1 MRALK
6 LLGLSEDGA
15 GLVCEEPATGER
27 FVVPSEDRVL
37 VALREN
43 LLADHRRAT
52 GDDRPVTPAPAVHRR
67 TPTRENPM
75 EPQLRPRDIQA
86 RIRAGATLEAVAA
99 DAGCEPSRIERFA
112 FPVLMERSMIAD
124 RGRQA
129 RPVVDGT
136 PVKDTVEKLVRIT
149 LAERGQAATMS
160 WDAYR
165 TEAGAWILLLT
176 WTAGRSENT
185 ARWTYHHSAGGGTV
199 TALDDAAA
207 EVMDPAPRPLRT
219 VREAVLEQPAPPVNP
234 LATQQSAAV
243 TAPEPTVP
251 TAPAAPSTAGATTA
265 PAARVPAQ
273 NPLFDSPAPR
283 ATPNKVAAALA
294 GHAVMSP
301 SASADEA
308 REAARTPIARTGTD
322 DHRRSPRAPMPS
334 WEDVLLG
341 TRAPGR

>member
-15 GLVCEEPATGER
+15 GLVCEEPTSGER
-27 FVVPSEDRVL
+27 FFVPSDDRVL

-43 LLADHRRAT
+43 LLRDTPRRAASARAD
-52 GDDRPVTPAPAVHRR
+52 GPAPSAPRR
-67 TPTRENPM
+67 TPNRETPM

-129 RPVVDGT
+129 RPVVDGA
-136 PVKDTVEKLVRIT
+136 PVKDSVEKLVRIT
-149 LAERGQAATMS
+149 LAERGQADTMS

-176 WTAGRSENT
+176 WNAGRSENT
-185 ARWTYHHSAGGGTV
+185 ARWTYHHSATSGTV

-207 EVMDPAPRPLRT
+207 ELMDPAPRPLRT
-219 VREAVLEQPAPPVNP
+219 VREPVVETPAPPLNP
-234 LATQQSAAV
+234 LATQHV
-243 TAPEPTVP
+243 
-251 TAPAAPSTAGATTA
+251 PAAPAPQPTPASA
-265 PAARVPAQ
+265 PAPAPTQQADRVPAQ
-273 NPLFDSPAPR
+273 NPLFDSPAPAAAQNR
-283 ATPNKVAAALA
+283 VAAALA
-294 GHAVMSP
+294 HHTVTAPIAPAGPAEP
-301 SASADEA
+301 
-308 REAARTPIARTGTD
+308 REERATIARTGTD
-322 DHRRSPRAPMPS
+322 DNRRSGRAPMPS

-341 TRAPGR
+341 TRSPGR

>member
-15 GLVCEEPATGER
+15 GLVCEEPASGER
-27 FVVPSEDRVL
+27 FVVPSDDRVL

-43 LLADHRRAT
+43 LLRDAAPRREAPSRT
-52 GDDRPVTPAPAVHRR
+52 AAPTPRR
-67 TPTRENPM
+67 TPIRETPM

-129 RPVVDGT
+129 RPVVDGA
-136 PVKDTVEKLVRIT
+136 PVRESVEKLVRDT
-149 LAERGQAATMS
+149 LAERGQADTMS

-165 TEAGAWILLLT
+165 TEAGAWVLLLT
-176 WTAGRSENT
+176 WNAGRSENT
-185 ARWTYHHSAGGGTV
+185 ARWTYHHSATGGTV

-207 EVMDPAPRPLRT
+207 ELMDPAPRPLRT
-219 VREAVLEQPAPPVNP
+219 VREPVVEEPRAAAEPAGHPAPSQTLPP
-234 LATQQSAAV
+234 SSRRRLLHRRS
-243 TAPEPTVP
+243 TAPRPRTRC
-251 TAPAAPSTAGATTA
+251 STA
-265 PAARVPAQ
+265 R
-273 NPLFDSPAPR
+273 LRRPR
-283 ATPNKVAAALA
+283 QNKVAAALA
-294 GHAVMSP
+294 HHTVTL
-301 SASADEA
+301 ADRPGRAPRGA
-308 REAARTPIARTGTD
+308 RDQVARTGTD
-322 DHRRSPRAPMPS
+322 DNRRSGRAPMPS

-341 TRAPGR
+341 TRSPGR